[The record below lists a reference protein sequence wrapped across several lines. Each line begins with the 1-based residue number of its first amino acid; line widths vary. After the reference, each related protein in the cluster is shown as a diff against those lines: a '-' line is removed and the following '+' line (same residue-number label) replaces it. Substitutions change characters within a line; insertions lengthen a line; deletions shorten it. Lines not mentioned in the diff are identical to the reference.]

1 MIDMEIFR
9 SLVWG
14 GPLSQPAFS
23 GSRLSV
29 KNSFVRAHLVAK
41 DSPGIYAGRGLKQR
55 RGHAQTAY
63 LEFARHLCRA
73 WIETIR
79 NLS

>member
-41 DSPGIYAGRGLKQR
+41 DSPGIYAGRGLKQPTLS
-55 RGHAQTAY
+55 GCFTGV
-63 LEFARHLCRA
+63 
-73 WIETIR
+73 TIR
-79 NLS
+79 PAFMPGVD